1 MNSPLP
7 LNQSERKSLVRSQ
20 RTFQKEKGLHPR
32 LHARDLDKKLDQ
44 IVDDFIKSL
53 NAKPIPPFNEADYE
67 DVDYSRRFVGQ
78 VELSDTTNLEQT

>member
-1 MNSPLP
+1 MEHSRQTHSTPVGEV
-7 LNQSERKSLVRSQ
+7 S
-20 RTFQKEKGLHPR
+20 
-32 LHARDLDKKLDQ
+32 DLDKKLDQ

-78 VELSDTTNLEQT
+78 VELIDTTNLEQT